1 IQYLGIDVSFAGQVS
16 YTASNK
22 ITFQPNLP
30 ISTDPIDSSPFRIH
44 DGGLVTLTR
53 LYIQRSN
60 ISGFENAPIALIISG
75 IGQQSNEIGK
85 NSPGQLV
92 IEKCIL
98 EGGNSASSDAWYN
111 QGLAETCNVGYY
123 AAIIADG
130 QTTVQI
136 SGSNIKTF
144 EGPAVRALNGAS
156 ITIDK
161 NTTLDNNGLRNRNTL
176 SSMQTNVVCEGGIG
190 TTTINIALD
199 NVTTVILIILII
211 IIVICCCYCCI
222 QKNKAKQYDSHYV
235 ERNRKLVI
243 IDNSS
248 DSTSVEADIE
258 EKEEFEGSEY
268 IGQGA
273 FGRVFLSY
281 NKDIGLIAAKV
292 MQSKVFDENEWDA
305 AGRLQQGEP
314 IPFIVQFKSAKNF
327 GEYVVILMEFANLKS
342 LDNIIKKNYTLTPGT
357 LRAIAKQLFE
367 GLRLIHEKGLVH
379 RDIKGENLMM
389 HCPPGSN
396 RVIVKIADFGLV
408 KLQGGEMQKTM
419 LMSAKGTPL
428 NMAPELVV
436 GDGKADAKVDVWS
449 MGVVLFQLAGH
460 EYPIKATTVPDLQKL
475 MRQRQIIRPKA
486 ITDNLL
492 WDLLMK
498 LLQFDKK
505 DRPTAEQALQHP
517 YFTGE
522 QALKDIS
529 RLQHQIANVAQQCQ
543 QRGDSSITIY
553 DINASY
559 SVPGNEI
566 KAAISYD
573 PDVDLQNNSKLYINN
588 KFHK

>member
-1 IQYLGIDVSFAGQVS
+1 MEEIQILNQEGIQVF
-16 YTASNK
+16 K
-22 ITFQPNLP
+22 
-30 ISTDPIDSSPFRIH
+30 
-44 DGGLVTLTR
+44 TL
-53 LYIQRSN
+53 
-60 ISGFENAPIALIISG
+60 
-75 IGQQSNEIGK
+75 
-85 NSPGQLV
+85 
-92 IEKCIL
+92 
-98 EGGNSASSDAWYN
+98 
-111 QGLAETCNVGYY
+111 
-123 AAIIADG
+123 
-130 QTTVQI
+130 
-136 SGSNIKTF
+136 
-144 EGPAVRALNGAS
+144 
-156 ITIDK
+156 
-161 NTTLDNNGLRNRNTL
+161 
-176 SSMQTNVVCEGGIG
+176 
-190 TTTINIALD
+190 
-199 NVTTVILIILII
+199 
-211 IIVICCCYCCI
+211 
-222 QKNKAKQYDSHYV
+222 
-235 ERNRKLVI
+235 
-243 IDNSS
+243 
-248 DSTSVEADIE
+248 
-258 EKEEFEGSEY
+258 
-268 IGQGA
+268 GQGA

-305 AGRLQQGEP
+305 AGRLQQGEH

-367 GLRLIHEKGLVH
+367 GLRLIHSRGLVH

-408 KLQGGEMQKTM
+408 KLQEQIQQTM

-475 MRQRQIIRPKA
+475 MRQRQIIRPKS

-529 RLQHQIANVAQQCQ
+529 GLQHQIANIAQQCQ

-573 PDVDLQNNSKLYINN
+573 PDIDLQKYYAQIQTTTNSIQSTITKT
-588 KFHK
+588 FHSYSTKS